1 MCSQAAARGLAL
13 VRTGTRLPIACFRS
27 AASSNRSDDFSATTN
42 DFFNQNLNFYLVL
55 TMVSETNN
63 IHVAKNRKMQ
73 KTFMA
78 DGLLEE
84 RFEDVSA
91 LPLWLHVGPASAH
104 EPRVAE
110 KTCVWSWPELKSF
123 YQLRPVTAV
132 VIQDC
137 HRKHRGSLGRC
148 QADANHLNY
157 EQTRQDY

>member
-1 MCSQAAARGLAL
+1 
-13 VRTGTRLPIACFRS
+13 
-27 AASSNRSDDFSATTN
+27 
-42 DFFNQNLNFYLVL
+42 
-55 TMVSETNN
+55 MVSKTNN

-110 KTCVWSWPELKSF
+110 KTCVWSWPELKS
-123 YQLRPVTAV
+123 LGNTIGDALAN
-132 VIQDC
+132 IHKLELDC
-137 HRKHRGSLGRC
+137 CGPLIKQIGFIVES
-148 QADANHLNY
+148 
-157 EQTRQDY
+157 